1 MGAKISNFDA
11 LAIVKIRGAAM
22 NHLWFFSE
30 TGQIFSVPGADSI
43 VDENGLPGKNV
54 CDYEIKVE
62 NAAEFHEVC
71 IESEQIILVSSSKE
85 FDEEFV
91 AKIPTNILRLAL
103 IKIGTPTSAREQ
115 LDKLELDAYILSQL
129 SDGAVDIALKK
140 IVDERHAVAAIKQEL
155 KNYSS
160 IAFTAMSSASEMGVV
175 AFYAQSVQN
184 ISDMSRLAQQ
194 TLRCLKDLSV
204 QGFIQFSFDDKVYV
218 YPENISK
225 GYLDLLKQT
234 QASDCRIISQGRFF
248 IFNFENAQ
256 FLITDAPIDDPD
268 KYGRLRDVIAHIVS
282 IAEARAK
289 TIKVNEMLKAQQENT
304 RTVIMLLEMAS
315 QDNRVSVKT
324 IMTELSL
331 ALREIAT
338 GLDLT
343 LEQETAMLALSEKAL
358 ASLELLHETTDAA
371 ESHFRSLL
379 VQLDQAAKLLETDAP
394 EQKVEIETS
403 IELF

>member
-1 MGAKISNFDA
+1 MS
-11 LAIVKIRGAAM
+11 
-22 NHLWFFSE
+22 HLWFFSE
-30 TGQIFSVPGADSI
+30 TGRILNVPDIESA
-43 VDENGLPGKNV
+43 VDENGMPAETMLNFS
-54 CDYEIKVE
+54 VE
-62 NAAEFHEVC
+62 VRTADEFHQLCVNAER
-71 IESEQIILVSSSKE
+71 IILISSSKE
-85 FDEEFV
+85 FAADFV
-91 AKIPTNILRLAL
+91 TRIPANVPRLAL
-103 IKIGTPTSAREQ
+103 IKCGTPCAAREQ
-115 LDKLELDAYILSQL
+115 LDKLELDAYILTTFK
-129 SDGAVDIALKK
+129 DGSVDLALNKFAEEK
-140 IVDERHAVAAIKQEL
+140 RAIAAIQEEL

-204 QGFIQFSFDDKVYV
+204 QGYIQFSFEDRNYI

-225 GYLDLLKQT
+225 GYFNLLKQT
-234 QASDCRIISQGRFF
+234 QSSGCRILSQGRFF

-256 FLITDAPIDDPD
+256 FLITDAPVDDPD

-289 TIKVNEMLKAQQENT
+289 TIKANEMLKAQQENT

-315 QDNRVSVKT
+315 QDNRTSVKT

-331 ALREIAT
+331 SLREIAT
-338 GLDLT
+338 GLDLN
-343 LEQETAMLALSEKAL
+343 LEQETAMLALSERAL
-358 ASLELLHETTDAA
+358 TSLESLYETTDAI

-379 VQLDQAAKLLETDAP
+379 LQLDQAAKLLESS
-394 EQKVEIETS
+394 EVEHNTESETS
-403 IELF
+403 VELF